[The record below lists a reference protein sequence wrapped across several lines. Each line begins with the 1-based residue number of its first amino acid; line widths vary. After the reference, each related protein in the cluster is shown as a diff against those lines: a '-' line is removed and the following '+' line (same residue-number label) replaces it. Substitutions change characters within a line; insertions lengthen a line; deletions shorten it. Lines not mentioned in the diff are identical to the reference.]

1 MTSINR
7 EIVRQKIFQ
16 QSNLLPLLIWAS
28 LVTGITGTVLGMLNL
43 LIGLYI
49 GGKDVP
55 SLVQLQ
61 DGQSALVEPV
71 DSQFRSDE
79 LIKTFTQE
87 SMSQLFTWNTVNQDS
102 NGSRRVN
109 DPGVSVGTSNKVPT
123 RAWQASFSL
132 SNDFRETF
140 MQEVAESFIPPGVL
154 SGEAQSALLIE
165 SLSDPIQTK
174 PGMWRV
180 DMVSFLVIFDGQ
192 NPQGKATSFN
202 KTLVIR
208 AVEPSLDPLP
218 EETTAIQKAVY
229 RTRSKGLEIY
239 EIFELGSDQ

>member
-7 EIVRQKIFQ
+7 EIAKQKIIK
-16 QSNLLPLLIWAS
+16 QSNLLPMFIWAALLMGGGGLLLGILS
-28 LVTGITGTVLGMLNL
+28 LLTS
-43 LIGLYI
+43 LYI

-71 DSQFRSDE
+71 NSQYRSDE
-79 LIKTFTQE
+79 LITAYVQE
-87 SMSQLFTWNTVNQDS
+87 SMSQLFTWNTVNQDQ
-102 NGSRRVN
+102 NGSRRVT
-109 DPGVSVGTSNKVPT
+109 DIGVSVGGNRKVPT

-140 MQEVAESFIPPGVL
+140 MLEMAESFIPSGVL

-165 SLSDPIQTK
+165 SLSEPRPIK
-174 PGMWRV
+174 EGFWEV
-180 DMVSFLVIFDGQ
+180 DMVSFLVIFDGR

-202 KTLVIR
+202 KTLVLR

-218 EETTAIQKAVY
+218 EETTPIQKAVY
-229 RTRSKGLEIY
+229 KTRSKGLEIY
-239 EIFELGSDQ
+239 EIFEIGSN